1 MMEVE
6 LSCAIRFGKA
16 ATCGASLR
24 CLRSC
29 GQLTIGN
36 LLVVWRAT
44 VIGCIAIAENCSRSR
59 AFGDPG

>member
-6 LSCAIRFGKA
+6 LSCAIRFGTA
-16 ATCGASLR
+16 ATCVASLR
-24 CLRSC
+24 RLRSC

-44 VIGCIAIAENCSRSR
+44 VIGCIAIAES
-59 AFGDPG
+59 